1 MEEKFQFFFR
11 SNRGRWGS
19 LEELRQFRKQTL
31 PRVKGVIHASIT
43 RVGCKPSHAWLRHL
57 SCKCT
62 RRGCH
67 WHRGNMV
74 EARVP
79 RALSSI
85 RYDTLTFL
93 RCRMRKTMAAASWIN
108 DTIHGSIQEDEAGH
122 RLTFSAS
129 RACLVT
135 RLYCNHTFVRG
146 EIKPLLFMG
155 PPLLPPLPRQIIGA
169 IRIETF
175 RENLLISSS
184 SFLLFF
190 FYFTCNCCII
200 ILLVIFR

>member
-1 MEEKFQFFFR
+1 M
-11 SNRGRWGS
+11 
-19 LEELRQFRKQTL
+19 QTE
-31 PRVKGVIHASIT
+31 PRLIATPFLQMHAA
-43 RVGCKPSHAWLRHL
+43 GMPL
-57 SCKCT
+57 
-62 RRGCH
+62 
-67 WHRGNMV
+67 HRGNMV

-155 PPLLPPLPRQIIGA
+155 PPLLSPPPSTNNR
-169 IRIETF
+169 RDSYRDVS
-175 RENLLISSS
+175 RE
-184 SFLLFF
+184 
-190 FYFTCNCCII
+190 FTY
-200 ILLVIFR
+200 